1 MRLALT
7 VTVNKAEVK
16 LVLEKLDNVKL
27 ELLRL
32 RAMLLPDEEVSEEEK
47 KKIDA
52 ARKEIAKG
60 KKISLDD
67 LLKELCW
74 LGLVWDNSIAA
85 SGKAIVS
92 TIKAAE
98 GLDLENE
105 ADCLM
110 SKYVDSEFTNLVLR
124 AIED

>member
-1 MRLALT
+1 MT

-16 LVLEKLDNVKL
+16 LVLEKLDIVQL

-60 KKISLDD
+60 QKISLDD
-67 LLKELCW
+67 LLKELC
-74 LGLVWDNSIAA
+74 
-85 SGKAIVS
+85 
-92 TIKAAE
+92 
-98 GLDLENE
+98 
-105 ADCLM
+105 
-110 SKYVDSEFTNLVLR
+110 
-124 AIED
+124 

>member
-1 MRLALT
+1 LT

-16 LVLEKLDNVKL
+16 LVLEKLDNVQL

-60 KKISLDD
+60 QKISLDD
-67 LLKELCW
+67 LLKELC
-74 LGLVWDNSIAA
+74 
-85 SGKAIVS
+85 
-92 TIKAAE
+92 
-98 GLDLENE
+98 
-105 ADCLM
+105 
-110 SKYVDSEFTNLVLR
+110 
-124 AIED
+124 